1 MKSFVYLV
9 RREMWENRSIWLTPL
24 AMAAIIVLAYIAGV
38 AFVYFHGGQ
47 IGLGD
52 YAMAG
57 PGKQREVLSGF
68 LVALIG
74 LFNLVLIITIIRY
87 LLHSLYADRKDR
99 SILFWRSLPLSDTAT
114 VLSKLTVAM
123 LIAPLAT
130 FAFIW
135 LTQLLGIGAISAIIA
150 MAGGNVAK
158 LVWEPA
164 GLGGVWAFTIVG
176 LLIQSLWYLPFYGWL
191 MMASSWAR
199 QAPVL
204 WAAIPPLVAGT
215 IEAIVFQSSRFF
227 DLIATHAQ
235 TLLTAPMPMIRIRGP
250 HDIQIGRDS
259 LRPAFSSLGGWIG
272 SQAMWIGVAIGIVF
286 IVAAIFIRRRRD
298 EA

>member
-9 RREMWENRSIWLTPL
+9 RRELWENRSIWLTPL
-24 AMAAIIVLAYIAGV
+24 AISAIIVLAYIAGI
-38 AFVYFHGGQ
+38 AFVYFHGGHLA
-47 IGLGD
+47 LGD
-52 YAMAG
+52 YATAG
-57 PGKQREVLSGF
+57 PAKQREVMSGF

-87 LLHSLYADRKDR
+87 LLHSLYGDRKDR
-99 SILFWRSLPLSDTAT
+99 SILFWRSLPVSDTAT

-130 FAFIW
+130 FVFIW
-135 LTQLLGIGAISAIIA
+135 LTQLLGVGAISAIIA
-150 MAGGNVAK
+150 MAGGNVAD

-164 GLGGVWAFTIVG
+164 GLGGIWAYTIAG

-191 MMASSWAR
+191 MMASGWAR

-227 DLIATHAQ
+227 ELIAAHAQ
-235 TLLTAPMPMIRIRGP
+235 TLLSAPIPMVRIRGP
-250 HDIQIGRDS
+250 HDIRIGHDG
-259 LRPAFSSLGGWIG
+259 LRPALSSLAGWIG
-272 SQAMWIGVAIGIVF
+272 SEAMWIGVAIGIVF
-286 IVAAIFIRRRRD
+286 VAVAVFIRRRRD